1 MDKKKV
7 GNILGF
13 TSLVPVIASIIA
25 FLVLRGPDADT
36 YLGITIFS
44 VLSIIGI
51 ALAIGSWVMS
61 RKSVPVSIVGIITNG
76 FVLVGAFLLLLA
88 MGIGEK

>member
-1 MDKKKV
+1 MDKRRV

-13 TSLVPVIASIIA
+13 TSLVPVIISIIA
-25 FLVLRGPDADT
+25 FYALRGPNFDV

-51 ALAIGSWVMS
+51 SLAIISWVMS
-61 RKSVPVSIVGIITNG
+61 KRHIPFIIGLLGNA
-76 FVLVGAFLLLLA
+76 FILICAFLLQLA
-88 MGIGEK
+88 MGIGEQ